1 MRYQR
6 YLPFVL
12 LFGSQTAALAQ
23 TTADLFDGSAV
34 HEIRLTMPPANWQAQ
49 KDHYLDDTY
58 FNVDSFQWRGAAA
71 TITVNNIGIHS
82 RGHGS
87 RSPIKPGLHIGFDH
101 YVKGQTFLGLTG
113 LELKSNT
120 EDPSMV
126 HERVTMLL
134 FQRMGIPA
142 PREVSSRLYVNGEYI
157 GLYNLVEVI
166 DQNFL
171 QRVFNES
178 NGYLY
183 QYAPGDWNRVANG
196 GYHFEYLG
204 QDLTKYAITPPANA
218 PAPFEPQTHS
228 NAPDTVTLEGMIRTM
243 NQAADADFVSA
254 MTPYLDLKL
263 FLTHVA
269 VETYV
274 ADFDCILG
282 DIFGLNN
289 FHFYRFDKKQ
299 LSEFIAWDKDGAF
312 DTMDR
317 PILQN
322 ADQNVLM
329 RRLIA
334 IPEYKNAYL
343 EALIKCAIL
352 AGGAGGWL
360 EQEATNEY
368 NQIKDAAYQ
377 DPNKQRL
384 DNGVLKL
391 VSNDEFEAAIAF
403 VTGFAAFRTPFV
415 TSAVAAQGYQLPS
428 SYPSV
433 AGAVSAAAATPAA
446 AGGVASVY
454 GANFGGTDTTAIYFN
469 GYAAPALFA
478 SPGQFNVEVPWE
490 AAGANST
497 VGAIVNG
504 KPSNIVTSNVT
515 AYSPVVFGTFHS
527 DGITPVTAGNPAAAN
542 EAVTIYATGLGPV
555 TGAMVTGQPASSTT
569 FQTTTQNPIVTVGGV
584 PAASI
589 IFSGLTPGLL
599 GIYQINVQLP
609 ASVPAGSQ
617 TQLVITIGG
626 QRSPGM
632 ALPTR

>member
-6 YLPFVL
+6 YLPFAL
-12 LFGSQTAALAQ
+12 LFASQAAAPAQ
-23 TTADLFDGSAV
+23 TTADLFDASV
-34 HEIRLTMPPANWQAQ
+34 LHEIRLTMPSANWQAQ

-58 FNVDSFQWRGAAA
+58 FNVDTFQWRGAAA

-87 RSPIKPGLHIGFDH
+87 RSPIKPGLHVGFDH

-142 PREVSSRLYVNGEYI
+142 PREVSSRVYVNGEYI

-171 QRVFNES
+171 QRAFNES

-183 QYAPGDWNRVANG
+183 QYVPGDWAGPNA

-204 QDLTKYAITPPANA
+204 QDLTKYSSNTS
-218 PAPFEPQTHS
+218 PAPFSPQTHS
-228 NAPDTVTLEGMIRTM
+228 NAPDTVTLEGMIRTI
-243 NQAADADFVSA
+243 NQASDADFVSA

-282 DIFGLNN
+282 DFFGMNN

-312 DTMDR
+312 DTQDR

-329 RRLIA
+329 RRLMA
-334 IPEYKNAYL
+334 IPEYKTAYL
-343 EALIKCAIL
+343 EALIKCAML
-352 AGGAGGWL
+352 AGGAGGWM
-360 EQEATNEY
+360 EQEAAREY

-384 DNGVLKL
+384 DLGVLKL
-391 VSNDEFEAAIAF
+391 ISNDEFEAAIAF
-403 VTGFAAFRTPFV
+403 VTGFAPFRTPFV
-415 TSAVAAQGYQLPS
+415 TSAVAAQGYQFPS
-428 SYPSV
+428 GYPSV
-433 AGAVSAAAATPAA
+433 AGAASADAATPAA

-454 GANFGGTDTTAIYFN
+454 GANFGGTDTTSIYFN
-469 GYAAPALFA
+469 GYAAPVLFA

-490 AAGANST
+490 AAGTNST
-497 VGAIVNG
+497 IGAIVNG
-504 KPSNIVTSNVT
+504 RPSNIVTSNVS
-515 AYSPVVFGTFHS
+515 AYSPVVFGTFHA
-527 DGITPVTAGNPAAAN
+527 DGTSAVTADNPAAAN

-569 FQTTTQNPIVTVGGV
+569 FQKTTQDPTVTVGGG

-589 IFSGLTPGLL
+589 IFSGLTPGFL

-609 ASVPAGSQ
+609 ANVPAGAQ
-617 TQLVITIGG
+617 TPLVVTIGG
-626 QRSPGM
+626 QRSPTI